1 MYIQWNIIRV
11 LKKGENPAFAIVE
24 AATLE
29 KIMLI
34 KNKPDAERQILHDP
48 TYMRYLPRSSS

>member
-1 MYIQWNIIRV
+1 MYIQWNIIQV
-11 LKKGENPAFAIVE
+11 LKKGENPAFAILE

-48 TYMRYLPRSSS
+48 TYLWNLKKSNS